1 MTKASSLAPQDR
13 QTLEVAVRNGRR
25 LQKLVNSLL
34 DFARIEADRAQVAY
48 ESVDL
53 AVLTANLAS
62 AFRSVIEQ
70 AGLRLAVDCPPLD
83 VPVYVDREMWEKIVL
98 NLLSNAFKFTFE
110 GEIGVN
116 LKRVGEAVE
125 LSVKDTGVGI
135 REAELSRIFER
146 FYRVEGAR
154 GRTMEGTSIG
164 LALVHDLVGLHG
176 GSIRADSKV
185 GEGSVFTVSIP
196 TGKDHLPPD
205 RINADSTLTSTAA
218 DAGAFVDEAQRWLPG
233 AIASQ
238 GSAEIPDVDARDIK
252 SSAGDS
258 TFQTGE
264 AKARILLAD
273 DNADMRDYVN
283 SLLSREYEVVTV
295 GDGEAA
301 LAEVRRNPPDLL
313 LSDIMMPRLDGLG
326 LLRALRGDPATSH
339 SCDSPVGTCGRGIE
353 GRGPRTGRG

>member
-1 MTKASSLAPQDR
+1 MSATSFERRSRCILGPLEEMTKASSLAPQDR

-48 ESVDL
+48 ELVDL

-205 RINADSTLTSTAA
+205 RI
-218 DAGAFVDEAQRWLPG
+218 QRG
-233 AIASQ
+233 QHAY
-238 GSAEIPDVDARDIK
+238 
-252 SSAGDS
+252 
-258 TFQTGE
+258 F
-264 AKARILLAD
+264 
-273 DNADMRDYVN
+273 
-283 SLLSREYEVVTV
+283 
-295 GDGEAA
+295 
-301 LAEVRRNPPDLL
+301 
-313 LSDIMMPRLDGLG
+313 
-326 LLRALRGDPATSH
+326 H
-339 SCDSPVGTCGRGIE
+339 SCRCRRICRRGATLAAGRDCK
-353 GRGPRTGRG
+353 PRIGGNP